1 MAESSK
7 KGVLYTKTTWQTK
20 GSESDQVGWLRTEC
34 AYSPN
39 TLIGNWNEKRFD
51 VSLLSQA
58 RPLPSQY
65 NHYFEST
72 YTQSFS
78 KEPQKV
84 PEALKF
90 SRGKREISAFPAHQ
104 PVLDP
109 PQIKQTYDSFLT
121 SSMAAY
127 GRGSRDAARDTSKS

>member
-58 RPLPSQY
+58 KPLPSQVKISLDISFDLCEFTFSSTIIISRAHTLSRFPR
-65 NHYFEST
+65 NHRQY
-72 YTQSFS
+72 
-78 KEPQKV
+78 QK
-84 PEALKF
+84 
-90 SRGKREISAFPAHQ
+90 H
-104 PVLDP
+104 
-109 PQIKQTYDSFLT
+109 
-121 SSMAAY
+121 
-127 GRGSRDAARDTSKS
+127 